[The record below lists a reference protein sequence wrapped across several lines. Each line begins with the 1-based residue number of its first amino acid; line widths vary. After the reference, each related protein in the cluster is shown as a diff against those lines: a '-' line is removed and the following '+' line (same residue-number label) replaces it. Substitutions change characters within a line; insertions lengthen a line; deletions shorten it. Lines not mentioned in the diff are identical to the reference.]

1 MAEEMAI
8 LTNNPLVKEFYD
20 NSQSNIVRIND
31 DKLKVILLENKDSI
45 TKSNNYLTPLTLLI
59 SFILTFC
66 TTDFKE
72 FAKVPGTTW
81 QAFYFFCGIASFIW
95 LIIELFRIKKSVSV
109 DQLIAKIKN
118 ETILQTPPT
127 GS

>member
-1 MAEEMAI
+1 MTEEMAI

-31 DKLKVILLENKDSI
+31 DKLKVILLENKNSI
-45 TKSNNYLTPLTLLI
+45 TKNNNFLTPLTLLI

-72 FAKVPGTTW
+72 FAKISGSTW
-81 QAFYFFCGIASFIW
+81 QAFYIFCGVASFIW
-95 LIIELFRIKKSVSV
+95 LILELLKIKKSVSV
-109 DQLIAKIKN
+109 DQLIATIKN
-118 ETILQTPPT
+118 ETTSTTPPAT
-127 GS
+127 G